1 MCPSKNHKSPA
12 PHFKDTINK
21 KNGEPNIKKG
31 QKSGLACNHWNL
43 YPRDVELIKEVGE
56 WLSYNLPKNLLGKI
70 WKGKF
75 GGQKQKWFIMKF
87 LGEDKDININTKNPE
102 FLDWKWI
109 EPSKLPEVAV
119 DFKIDIYKKIKE
131 ELINLI

>member
-1 MCPSKNHKSPA
+1 
-12 PHFKDTINK
+12 
-21 KNGEPNIKKG
+21 
-31 QKSGLACNHWNL
+31 
-43 YPRDVELIKEVGE
+43 
-56 WLSYNLPKNLLGKI
+56 
-70 WKGKF
+70 
-75 GGQKQKWFIMKF
+75 MKF